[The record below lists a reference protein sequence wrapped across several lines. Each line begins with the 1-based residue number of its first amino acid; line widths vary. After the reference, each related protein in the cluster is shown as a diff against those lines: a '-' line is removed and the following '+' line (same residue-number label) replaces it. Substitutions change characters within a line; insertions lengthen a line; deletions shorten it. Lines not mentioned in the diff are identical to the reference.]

1 MYALLVL
8 FFVILFIPLFVLYCS
23 FHYCVILFITLFVL
37 YCSFHRL
44 CYTVHSMFVLYCS
57 FHCLCYTVHSIVCV
71 ILFIP
76 VFVYILFMP
85 VFVLLCSKSFVKER
99 EIKNRYKTITN
110 VCILSLS
117 IMLLNEIK
125 NKWRIVPM
133 VNNIY
138 IPSTLSSVAIVFY
151 FNKQTVRKRFAIIIS
166 RFVFRY

>member
-23 FHYCVILFITLFVL
+23 FHYCVILFITLSVL
-37 YCSFHRL
+37 YCSL
-44 CYTVHSMFVLYCS
+44 
-57 FHCLCYTVHSIVCV
+57 HCLCYTVHFIVCV